1 MNFSHLTLFPLG
13 MAKGMRSRF
22 NRALLRGQYPTFLLL
37 EITERCNCRCR
48 MCHIWE
54 KKESLELS
62 IKDYEHL
69 FRDPLWRNLR
79 ILSLTGGEPFL
90 RRDLADIILLATKC
104 LPRLERISFPSNGI
118 LTKHIVD
125 TVRSILASLP
135 SHIAFK
141 IGISIDGIQEIHDQM
156 RGVPGSFD
164 KATETVRQ
172 LKSLN
177 SPNFSVGILSLI
189 TLETIPHLQKA
200 HDVFKSLTTEITY
213 TIATQSPFFGN
224 LESGIAPFSPEEKTA
239 LFRFINE
246 TLIPEFPEKAYLYDK
261 YKDHISK
268 DKRTYPCLAGYLSA
282 YIDVNGNLF
291 PCHYV
296 GEDFAIAKRSDADET
311 LEQAWFSQKGRAM
324 RQRLKNYSYCR
335 NCSNNCDSRNLI
347 REDFWDFFFYL
358 LSHPAIPL
366 KALNKIIKTGRS

>member
-1 MNFSHLTLFPLG
+1 MI
-13 MAKGMRSRF
+13 KGFRSRF
-22 NRALLRGQYPTFLLL
+22 NKAHFRAQYPTFLLL

-48 MCHIWE
+48 MCRIWE
-54 KKESLELS
+54 NKERKELD
-62 IKDYEHL
+62 INDFERL

-90 RRDLADIILLATKC
+90 RHDLIDIILLAARH

-118 LTKHIVD
+118 LTKHIMD
-125 TVRSILASLP
+125 TVKAILSSLP
-135 SHIAFK
+135 AHIDFK
-141 IGISIDGIQEIHDQM
+141 IGISIDGVEDVHDQM
-156 RGVPGSFD
+156 RGVPGAYE

-177 SPNFSVGILSLI
+177 APNFSVGILSLI
-189 TLETIPHLQKA
+189 TKETIPNLRNA
-200 HDVFKSLTTEITY
+200 HEIFKSLTSEITY

-224 LESGIAPFSPEEKTA
+224 LETDIKPFTSEEKNA
-239 LFRFINE
+239 LIHFINK
-246 TLIPEFPEKAYLYDK
+246 TLIPEFPEKSYLYDK
-261 YKDHISK
+261 YKEHILK

-282 YIDVNGNLF
+282 YVDVRGNLL

-296 GEDFAIAKRSDADET
+296 GDDFIITNIFDSSDT
-311 LEQAWFSQKGRAM
+311 LEKAWFSKNAKAVRM
-324 RQRLKNYSYCR
+324 RMEEHPYCD

-347 REDFWDFFFYL
+347 YEDFWDFFFYL

-366 KALNKIIKTGRS
+366 AAFKKILKSKRK